1 MDFKLFYLTYEMV
14 YQDFTEEI
22 KRQCLEFEIDTSEL
36 NFINEIDFSK
46 AYIRDDRLE
55 KLKSILAQKK

>member
-1 MDFKLFYLTYEMV
+1 MV